1 MAECLAIGDSIAVG
15 VGEATGCTIAAQVGR
30 TTAQQAALIRPLN
43 AEWVVISLG
52 SNDPR
57 SPNLMQNLLFVRANI
72 IAKKVVWLLPYDI
85 GAADVVRKVAAQH
98 RDGFLA
104 LLNNFSTKDGVH
116 PANYRT
122 VSSFIMQNWR
132 S

>member
-1 MAECLAIGDSIAVG
+1 MECLAIGDSIAVG
-15 VGEATGCTIAAQVGR
+15 VGEATGCKVAAQVGR

-57 SPNLMQNLLFVRANI
+57 SPNLMQNLQFVRANI
-72 IAKKVVWLLPYDI
+72 LAKKVVWLLPYDL
-85 GAADVVRKVAAQH
+85 GAAEIVRKVAAQR
-98 RDGFLA
+98 RDGVIV
-104 LLNNFSTKDGVH
+104 LLNNFSTKDGIH
-116 PANYRT
+116 PADYRA